1 MVPYARR
8 GKGEKRLHSRLVWNG
23 GQEGHLFAFGGAAAA
38 SGSPASVPGRRRSR
52 AKKNF
57 KEIMQAISFDTLLAT
72 VRIGHRPQ
80 LYTTLCARSL
90 PARHSLAH
98 SPPPLTSP
106 LTPIAADADANADAN
121 QLDCGDGDGDDG
133 CDGGCDGDD
142 DGHGG
147 GI

>member
-1 MVPYARR
+1 MADKR
-8 GKGEKRLHSRLVWNG
+8 GTP
-23 GQEGHLFAFGGAAAA
+23 FGGAAAA
-38 SGSPASVPGRRRSR
+38 SGSGVSRSPVAEGVVLKR
-52 AKKNF
+52 IL
-57 KEIMQAISFDTLLAT
+57 KEIMRDNLIRHAST
-72 VRIGHRPQ
+72 VSIGHRPQ
-80 LYTTLCARSL
+80 LYTTLSARSL

>member
-1 MVPYARR
+1 M
-8 GKGEKRLHSRLVWNG
+8 G
-23 GQEGHLFAFGGAAAA
+23 GR
-38 SGSPASVPGRRRSR
+38 PAVAVRSVPGRGRSR
-52 AKKNF
+52 AKQKSC
-57 KEIMQAISFDTLLAT
+57 EAISFDTLLAT

-80 LYTTLCARSL
+80 LYTTLSARSL

>member
-1 MVPYARR
+1 MR
-8 GKGEKRLHSRLVWNG
+8 GNLIRH
-23 GQEGHLFAFGGAAAA
+23 AFRNCTHWTQTTA
-38 SGSPASVPGRRRSR
+38 
-52 AKKNF
+52 
-57 KEIMQAISFDTLLAT
+57 
-72 VRIGHRPQ
+72 
-80 LYTTLCARSL
+80 LYTTLSARSL
-90 PARHSLAH
+90 PARRSLAH
-98 SPPPLTSP
+98 YPPPLTSP